1 MAAQKLSRK
10 KLIARSKFVLFMLC
24 VVGLGAC
31 LCALSYVQLV
41 KGAEFRER
49 AAKNQLHDTVV
60 TAERGIIYD
69 ANMTPLAESSA
80 AKRVYVRPV
89 KIGDDTELRKE
100 IAKKLSAILGLEQED
115 VLEKCAQTQKSQ
127 AVIKKRVEKSEADQV
142 LEFMQS
148 TFDVFEENGERKK
161 ISFSNYVGMDPDVKR
176 YYSKPFLA
184 SSVLGF
190 TGDDD
195 IGRGGLEM
203 EYNSVL
209 TGVPG
214 RIITAQNGAVNSG
227 SMPIEYKN
235 VYDAKRGTS
244 LVLTINEYIQS
255 YLENGMQTAY
265 DETQADNVIGIIM
278 DVNTGAVLGMGSRG
292 QGYYD
297 LSHYDTL
304 LSEEENEAIRE
315 IEDEEE
321 HDKALNDA
329 LFRQWRNICIS
340 DAYEPGSVFKVFT
353 ASALLEEGLADPNE
367 TYTCVGSV
375 QAAGSLYNC
384 HRHTGH
390 GTQDMKKALMNSCN
404 PFFITRGLRLGVQ
417 GFDRYF
423 EAFGFKEKTGID
435 LPEEGNSVYF
445 NTAKMTL
452 SNVASASFGQTFRVT
467 PIQMITAIS
476 CIANGGKLVKPYVVQ
491 KQLDAD
497 GNIVE
502 QTKTTVKRQV
512 ISAETSAK
520 VRDMMEAVV
529 REGTGKNAYVA
540 GYRVAGKTGTSEKVG
555 ADGKEFWASFACFAP
570 ANDPQVAMILIIDN
584 PKGAHGGGAVAAPAA
599 AGILENV
606 LQYMNIEPQYT
617 EKELAK
623 MEVIAKNVVG
633 QNVQEARTTLQADGF
648 TVKVKGDGGT
658 VIAQIPGGGQS
669 VPQNG
674 AIILYTTEQ
683 AKSETLEMPDL
694 LGLTI
699 NQATAKALAAGINI
713 KISGNSLMSS
723 ELVSFR
729 QSVEPGEQVGYG
741 TTVTV
746 SFKSNMGVTDE

>member
-10 KLIARSKFVLFMLC
+10 KLIARSRFILFMLC
-24 VVGLGAC
+24 AVGFGIC
-31 LCALSYVQLV
+31 LCALVYVQLV

-49 AAKNQLHDTVV
+49 AAQNQLHDTVI

-80 AKRVYVRPV
+80 VKRVYINPK
-89 KIGDDTELRKE
+89 KIGDDTAVRTT
-100 IAKKLSAILGLEQED
+100 IAKKLSKILSLDEED
-115 VLEKCAQTQKSQ
+115 VLEKCSQTEKTH
-127 AVIKKRVEKSEADQV
+127 VVLKKRVEKEAADQV
-142 LEFMQS
+142 LAFMQES
-148 TFDVFEENGERKK
+148 FDTFDESGERKTK
-161 ISFSNYVGMDPDVKR
+161 YFSNYVGMDPDVKR

-184 SSVLGF
+184 SAVLGF

-203 EYNSVL
+203 QYNSVL

-214 RIITAQNGAVNSG
+214 RVITAQNGAVDSS

-244 LVLTINEYIQS
+244 LVLTLNEYIQS
-255 YLENGMQTAY
+255 YLENGLQSTY
-265 DETQADNVIGIIM
+265 DDTQADNVLGIIM

-297 LSHYDTL
+297 LSRYDTL
-304 LSEEENEAIRE
+304 LSETKNEEIRE
-315 IEDEEE
+315 IEDAEERS
-321 HDKALNDA
+321 KALNDA
-329 LFRQWRNICIS
+329 LYRQWRNICIS

-353 ASALLEEGLADPNE
+353 ASALIEEGLAKPEE

-435 LPEEGNSVYF
+435 LPEEGRSVYF
-445 NTAKMTL
+445 NSEKMTL

-476 CIANGGKLVKPYVVQ
+476 CIANGGKLVQPYLVA

-512 ISAETSAK
+512 ISAETSEK

-555 ADGKEFWASFACFAP
+555 TNEYWASFACFAP
-570 ANDPQVAMILIIDN
+570 ANDPQVAMILVIDN

-606 LQYMNIEPQYT
+606 LQYLNIEPQYT
-617 EKELAK
+617 ENELAK
-623 MEVIAKNVVG
+623 MAVIAKNVVG

-648 TVKVKGDGGT
+648 TVRVKGDGDT
-658 VIAQIPGGGQS
+658 VISQIPGGGQS

-674 AIILYTTEQ
+674 AIILYTTED

-713 KISGNSLMSS
+713 KIAGNSLMSS
-723 ELVSFR
+723 ELVSFS
-729 QSVEPGEQVGYG
+729 QSVEPGEPVGFG

-746 SFKSNMGVTDE
+746 HFKSNMGVVDE

>member
-1 MAAQKLSRK
+1 MAALKLSRK
-10 KLIARSKFVLFMLC
+10 QLASRAKFVLFMLC
-24 VVGLGAC
+24 AAGFGAC
-31 LCALSYVQLV
+31 LCALVYVQLV
-41 KGAEFRER
+41 KGTEFRER
-49 AAKNQLHDTVV
+49 AAQNQLHDTVI
-60 TAERGIIYD
+60 TAERGVIYD
-69 ANMTPLAESSA
+69 ANMTPLAESTSV
-80 AKRVYVRPV
+80 KQVYINPK
-89 KIGDDTELRKE
+89 KIGDDTALRAS
-100 IAKKLSAILGLEQED
+100 IAKNLAKILHMDEQTVAD
-115 VLEKCAQTQKSQ
+115 LCAQTEKSH
-127 AVIKKRVEKSEADQV
+127 VIVKKRVEKDEADQV
-142 LEFMQS
+142 LAFMQT
-148 TFDVFEENGERKK
+148 TFETFTESGERKK
-161 ISFSNYVGMDPDVKR
+161 ISYGSCIDMDPDVKR
-176 YYSKPFLA
+176 YYTKPYLA
-184 SSVLGF
+184 SAVIGF

-195 IGRGGLEM
+195 VGRSGLEM
-203 EYNSVL
+203 QYDSAL

-235 VYDAKRGTS
+235 VYDAQQGTS
-244 LVLTINEYIQS
+244 LVLTIDEYIQS
-255 YLENGMQTAY
+255 YLENGMQTTY
-265 DETQADNVIGIIM
+265 VNTQADNIMGIIM
-278 DVNTGAVLGMGSRG
+278 DVNTGAVLGMGSCG

-297 LSHYDTL
+297 KSRYDTL
-304 LSEEENEAIRE
+304 LSETESEVIRE
-315 IEDEEE
+315 IEDKQE
-321 HDKALNDA
+321 HDAALSAA
-329 LFRQWRNICIS
+329 LYRQWRNICIS

-353 ASALLEEGLADPNE
+353 ASALIEEGLADPSE

-384 HRHTGH
+384 HRHSGH

-435 LPEEGNSVYF
+435 LPAEGSSVYF
-445 NTAKMTL
+445 NTEKMTL
-452 SNVASASFGQTFRVT
+452 SNVASASFGQTFQVT

-476 CIANGGKLVKPYVVQ
+476 CIANGGKLVQPYVVQ

-497 GNIVE
+497 GNIVR

-512 ISAETSAK
+512 ISQATSET

-555 ADGKEFWASFACFAP
+555 TNEYWASFACFAP

-606 LQYMNIEPQYT
+606 LQYLNIEPQYT
-617 EKELAK
+617 EQELAK
-623 MEVIAKNVVG
+623 LEVTAKNVVG
-633 QNVQEARTTLQADGF
+633 MNVQEARTTLQADGF
-648 TVKVKGDGGT
+648 SVKVKGDGDS

-674 AIILYTTEQ
+674 AIILYTSEE

-694 LGLTI
+694 LGLTV

-713 KISGNSLMSS
+713 RIAGNSLMSS
-723 ELVSFR
+723 ELVSYS
-729 QSVEPGEQVGYG
+729 QSVEPGEAVGYG
-741 TTVTV
+741 STVTV
-746 SFKSNMGVTDE
+746 HFKSNMGITDE